1 MASFLQL
8 IPNTLTLLN
17 LLSGCLGI
25 AFAFTGRYQEV
36 LYCLAFSLIMDFLD
50 GTAARAFKAQSPIG
64 KELDSLSDAVSFGVM
79 PAALLFQFA
88 LDYWLRVGDCFGL
101 TPGMELLKSEGY
113 PLQAMFFAG
122 VEEMLKSLP
131 VFLYTAFAALRLAR
145 FNVDTAQSKSFLG
158 LPSPAAAALIVGLYP
173 LHAGGWEWA
182 NGILFQPFI
191 IFGLP
196 ILTGVLMLIPYPMF
210 SLKISVIREEGFL
223 FPAILLILAVIF
235 LIVFNFAAISLI
247 VMAYIILAA
256 IHNIYN
262 SWNSSPK

>member
-145 FNVDTAQSKSFLG
+145 FNVDTAQSKSSLG

-173 LHAGGWEWA
+173 LH
-182 NGILFQPFI
+182 
-191 IFGLP
+191 
-196 ILTGVLMLIPYPMF
+196 MF